1 MSPAT
6 RSLATR
12 VLRTFSAV
20 RTGIILLIVVGLASA
35 VGTVILQRPL
45 TDPEDLTRAYSPA
58 TLQWLDRL
66 GLTDVFHSSWFVF
79 LLALLSINIILASL
93 ERLPAAWR
101 YVSRPYVRP
110 EPHFLAGLPL
120 QQEIPIRNESA
131 GMEAAERAFRQL
143 GLDPQRVGSSQES
156 GGCVSLYAEKHRFA
170 RLAAYIVHASLLLIF
185 AGGIADALWGYRGF
199 VAMTRGEAV
208 SEIELRDGAKKPLGF
223 TVRCE
228 SAGQENYPDG
238 TPQRWW
244 SKLTVLENGQEVKH
258 KEVEVND
265 PLVHRGLRFFQSS
278 YGASGQADV
287 IHLTVAPKSDPA
299 QTREITLS
307 AGKTVQLDPDTTVHL
322 AAFVPDFILAGREV
336 QTRSNQPNN
345 PAIQL
350 CVESK
355 KKGESKVWLF
365 PRFPN
370 FGHPDESPYAFQY
383 RDLEMGYF
391 TGLQVAYEPG
401 QWAVWAG
408 VILMGVGLVTAFY
421 FVHVR
426 YWAVPVNDGRGRLV
440 LWIGASASKN
450 RDEFEGRFNQLV
462 QGIRDELETKNC
474 ACTGAAKGCTVAA
487 QS

>member
-1 MSPAT
+1 M
-6 RSLATR
+6 
-12 VLRTFSAV
+12 
-20 RTGIILLIVVGLASA
+20 
-35 VGTVILQRPL
+35 ILQRPL
-45 TDPEDLTRAYSPA
+45 TDPEDIARAYSPA

-66 GLTDVFHSSWFVF
+66 GLTDVFHSWWFAG
-79 LLALLSINIILASL
+79 LLALLSINIVLASL
-93 ERLPAAWR
+93 ERLPTAWR

-120 QQEIPIRNESA
+120 QQEIPIRNETA
-131 GMEAAERAFRQL
+131 GVEAAERAFRRL
-143 GLDPQRVGSSQES
+143 GLDPQRVGSNQKT
-156 GGCVSLYAEKHRFA
+156 GGSVSLYAEKHRFA

-199 VAMTRGEAV
+199 VAMTRGEEV

-223 TVRCE
+223 SVRCE

-244 SKLTVLENGQEVKH
+244 SKLTVLENGQEVKQ
-258 KEVEVND
+258 KEIEVNE

-278 YGASGQADV
+278 YGASGQADI
-287 IHLTVAPKSDPA
+287 IHLTAAPKSNPEQA
-299 QTREITLS
+299 QEIALRT
-307 AGKTVQLDPDTTVHL
+307 GQTVQLDPNTTVHL
-322 AAFVPDFILAGREV
+322 AAFVPDFILAGREI
-336 QTRSNQPNN
+336 QTRSDQPNN

-350 CVESK
+350 FVESK
-355 KKGESKVWLF
+355 SGGESKVWLF
-365 PRFPN
+365 PRFPD
-370 FGHPDESPYAFQY
+370 FGHPDESPYAFLF
-383 RDLEMGYF
+383 RNLEMGYF

-408 VILMGVGLVTAFY
+408 VILMGLGLVMAFY

-440 LWIGASASKN
+440 LWIGVSASKN
-450 RDEFEGRFNQLV
+450 RDEFEGRFNRLV
-462 QGIRDELETKNC
+462 REVENELETKSC
-474 ACTGAAKGCTVAA
+474 ACAGAAKNCTVAA